1 MASGERLTIIGVD
14 RDGVGEILADGLE
27 RKRGALLVTC
37 RGFTSTLGILER
49 LLDDLADLALA
60 HWPHWDESDASRTA
74 EEAGPPNASLSSLSS
89 DPWWAAAA
97 RRASLGL
104 SPRFH
109 RMARELEFNY
119 LLRAVGSLGVIL
131 VWEVD
136 PASGKRA
143 GPVIDAIDWCARH
156 GAAVVT
162 TLTVLPPA
170 VAPYDRILYG
180 ALELACPQATVRERF
195 IAPTPGAH
203 HASVIEQRVA
213 AALAQDDDLRGLF
226 VCNAPVAVGD
236 WGARVRVDL
245 LCSAH
250 LVVVELDGPEHRA
263 EPKFGADRHRDY
275 QLLTSGYLILRL
287 TNEQVAADLALS
299 IEKIRGVVDLRRRRH
314 EG

>member
-1 MASGERLTIIGVD
+1 M
-14 RDGVGEILADGLE
+14 
-27 RKRGALLVTC
+27 
-37 RGFTSTLGILER
+37 
-49 LLDDLADLALA
+49 
-60 HWPHWDESDASRTA
+60 
-74 EEAGPPNASLSSLSS
+74 
-89 DPWWAAAA
+89 
-97 RRASLGL
+97 
-104 SPRFH
+104 
-109 RMARELEFNY
+109 
-119 LLRAVGSLGVIL
+119 
-131 VWEVD
+131 
-136 PASGKRA
+136 
-143 GPVIDAIDWCARH
+143 
-156 GAAVVT
+156 T